1 MIPRKLYKGEK
12 FGSLLNLWNQLI
24 DHLAAMRL
32 VAGKG
37 VRISYTPGG
46 VVVDALPVARGR
58 SAAIGSSIHGG
69 FVVSLAEET
78 GKLDVTGGFVC
89 VNGQTF
95 VMKKQQ
101 IDIQSGL
108 LCVKAVLDEKSGKFA
123 DPVLEYGEFDE
134 WHYPV
139 AEVSQ
144 NENSVEVLQ
153 YPVTVAMFMLVKTCV
168 FAKAASN
175 GK

>member
-32 VAGKG
+32 IAGKG
-37 VRISYTPGG
+37 ICISHTSAG
-46 VVVDALPVARGR
+46 VVVAALPGSRGR
-58 SAAIGSSIHGG
+58 SVMHGGGIHGS
-69 FVVSLAEET
+69 FVVSTAETT

-101 IDIQSGL
+101 VDIQTGL

-123 DPVLEYGEFDE
+123 DPVLEYGKFDE

-139 AEVSQ
+139 AEITVT
-144 NENSVEVLQ
+144 ENSVEILQ
-153 YPVTVAMFMLVKTCV
+153 YPVSVATFMLVKACV
-168 FAKAASN
+168 FAKAAN
-175 GK
+175 GE